1 MEEKDPLTGAVIAA
15 AIEVHR
21 LLGPGLLESIY
32 QRALRHE
39 MQLRGMVFHS
49 QQPVPVNFK
58 GVSLGD
64 DLRLDFVVA
73 DQLIL
78 ELKAAEKL
86 LPIHEAQLI
95 TYLKLTGLHVGLLIN
110 FNVRLLKEGIKR
122 IVL

>member
-1 MEEKDPLTGAVIAA
+1 
-15 AIEVHR
+15 
-21 LLGPGLLESIY
+21 
-32 QRALRHE
+32 
-39 MQLRGMVFHS
+39 
-49 QQPVPVNFK
+49 
-58 GVSLGD
+58 VSLGD

-73 DQLIL
+73 DQLIV

-86 LPIHEAQLI
+86 LPVHESQLI